1 MKRLIVCCDG
11 TWQSQDNKV
20 ATNVLKIA
28 QVTKTKGEIKEEEEN
43 KLENEIH
50 QAATIKGKDKNNDEQ
65 KQHIPQILY
74 YDQGIGA
81 VPDYDKNTQ
90 KNLIDKVVI
99 YCKRSVYRPLKIFGG
114 AFGLGIDE
122 KIEDAYIF
130 LCLNYEP
137 GDEIY
142 LFGFSR
148 GAYTVRSLAGLISY
162 CGLLQRPDI
171 NHTAEAYRIYRIKNE
186 SREQKAENF
195 RKKYEIEKP
204 HIKFLG
210 CWDTVGALGIPN
222 VIPWLPIDRIF
233 QRNLRFHDNKLS
245 SIIKN
250 ARHAIAIDEKR
261 SAFEVTMMESEDG
274 FKGTLEQM
282 CFPGDH
288 GCVGGGTDEM
298 IELSDNCK
306 VNTLDLSKAALEW
319 MVGEAKKLDLDLD
332 LNLVKYPPE
341 KTENRNTTKPKGQEE
356 RDIIKFKDLN
366 KDFHN
371 SVKELWCNKNYRPK
385 NLPESIP
392 DQLNKYCQ
400 SK

>member
-28 QVTKTKGEIKEEEEN
+28 QATKTKG
-43 KLENEIH
+43 
-50 QAATIKGKDKNNDEQ
+50 TDKDNDEQ

-81 VPDYDKNTQ
+81 VPDYDKNTP

-99 YCKRSVYRPLKIFGG
+99 YFKRSVYRPLKIFGG

-122 KIEDAYIF
+122 KIEEAYIF

-171 NHTAEAYRIYRIKNE
+171 NYTAKAYKIYRIRTNGKDGKE
-186 SREQKAENF
+186 DPCKIREKQDKARSF
-195 RKKYEIEKP
+195 RQEHKIEKP
-204 HIKFLG
+204 VPIKFLG

-222 VIPWLPIDRIF
+222 LIHWLPIDKIF
-233 QRNLRFHDNKLS
+233 QKKYQFHDNKLS
-245 SIIKN
+245 SIIEN

-261 SAFEVTMMESEDG
+261 LAFEVTMMKPGDG
-274 FKGTLEQM
+274 FKGTLKQVW
-282 CFPGDH
+282 FPGDH
-288 GCVGGGTDEM
+288 GCVGGGTDEI
-298 IELSDNCK
+298 IELSDNCQL
-306 VNTLDLSKAALEW
+306 NTLDLSKAALEW
-319 MVGEAKKLDLDLD
+319 MVEEASDLGLDLDLG
-332 LNLVKYPPE
+332 LVQYSSQGE
-341 KTENRNTTKPKGQEE
+341 KNITKPKGKQE
-356 RDIIKFKDLN
+356 RNITNCTDLN
-366 KDFHN
+366 QDFHK
-371 SVKELWCNKNYRPK
+371 SVKELWCNKNYCPN
-385 NLPESIP
+385 NLKEFIG
-392 DQLNKYCQ
+392 NKLHNWCE
-400 SK
+400 